1 MFFKKKSKD
10 PITDERLD
18 TVAIITDGNGRWA
31 TKRGLPRTAGHAQ
44 GAKRIQPMLEYFRKI
59 GVHNVI
65 MYVFSTENWKRPAEE
80 VDCLMKLVYKY
91 LDEVV
96 AEKIRTDKDF
106 CIKVLGDVNAL
117 PDYVRDKCIEIENM
131 AKDRAYTCAIA
142 INYGG
147 RAEIVNAANKAIA
160 DGHTTLSEDVLSKY
174 MYTYPMPDPDLVIR
188 TGGDFRISNYLL
200 WQSAYSEY
208 VVLDKFWPDIT
219 EEDVADCVR
228 KFYSRNRRFGGLDNK
243 NVKSTK

>member
-1 MFFKKKSKD
+1 
-10 PITDERLD
+10 
-18 TVAIITDGNGRWA
+18 
-31 TKRGLPRTAGHAQ
+31 
-44 GAKRIQPMLEYFRKI
+44 
-59 GVHNVI
+59 
-65 MYVFSTENWKRPAEE
+65 
-80 VDCLMKLVYKY
+80 
-91 LDEVV
+91 
-96 AEKIRTDKDF
+96 
-106 CIKVLGDVNAL
+106 
-117 PDYVRDKCIEIENM
+117 M

-228 KFYSRNRRFGGLDNK
+228 KFYSN
-243 NVKSTK
+243 STRKFPMALR